1 MGNGLV
7 NYVIATERNLDM
19 QNLSKNIK
27 NICLISLNN
36 CDYMCMVVNANIN
49 MKRVIL

>member
-19 QNLSKNIK
+19 QNLLKKHKKSMFDITK
-27 NICLISLNN
+27 
-36 CDYMCMVVNANIN
+36 
-49 MKRVIL
+49 

>member
-7 NYVIATERNLDM
+7 NYVIATKRNLDM

-27 NICLISLNN
+27 SICVISLNN
-36 CDYMCMVVNANIN
+36 CDDMCMVAHANIN

>member
-19 QNLSKNIK
+19 QNFLKNIES
-27 NICLISLNN
+27 ICLISLNN
-36 CDYMCMVVNANIN
+36 CDNMCIVANANIN